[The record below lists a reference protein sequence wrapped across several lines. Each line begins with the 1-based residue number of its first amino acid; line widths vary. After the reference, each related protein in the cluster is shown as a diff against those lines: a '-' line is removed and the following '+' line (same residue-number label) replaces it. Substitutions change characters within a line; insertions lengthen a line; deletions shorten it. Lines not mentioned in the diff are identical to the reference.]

1 MPGWA
6 NRVTLAQ
13 LMHQSTGIPDYIG
26 FLGPHGWPDT
36 TLTKQD
42 VLAKI
47 SAAKSLR
54 FQPGTKWE
62 YSNSNYLLLGMVI
75 ERVSGQSLGAFRRE
89 RIFDP
94 LQLRMVAEAGQEIP
108 GRARAYSQP
117 GSEFEEVDGHIY
129 FLGPGGIW
137 STPADLVRWADNY
150 RTGNVGGPAL
160 MRVLDGAQDTGL
172 DSAPWTGAR
181 YGAGIFICR

>member
-1 MPGWA
+1 
-6 NRVTLAQ
+6 
-13 LMHQSTGIPDYIG
+13 
-26 FLGPHGWPDT
+26 
-36 TLTKQD
+36 
-42 VLAKI
+42 
-47 SAAKSLR
+47 
-54 FQPGTKWE
+54 
-62 YSNSNYLLLGMVI
+62 
-75 ERVSGQSLGAFRRE
+75 
-89 RIFDP
+89 
-94 LQLRMVAEAGQEIP
+94 MVAEAGQEIP